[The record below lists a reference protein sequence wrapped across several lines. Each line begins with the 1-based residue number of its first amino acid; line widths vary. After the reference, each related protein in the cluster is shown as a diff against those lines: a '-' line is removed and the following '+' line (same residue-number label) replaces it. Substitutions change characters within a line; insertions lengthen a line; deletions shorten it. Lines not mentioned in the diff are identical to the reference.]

1 MHRDLKPANILVTA
15 EGVPKILDFGVAKLV
30 HAESVTLMG
39 ATLTSTGVLQPLTP
53 NYASP
58 EQLRGLPAT
67 TASDIYALGV
77 LLFEM
82 LAGARP
88 YETAGKP
95 IDEMLRIVMSGATR
109 AAKRRRA
116 RGDPGERAPVHRRA
130 PARRSRHHR
139 DESDGRRA
147 VAPLR
152 LGRTAGR

>member
-1 MHRDLKPANILVTA
+1 MTA
-15 EGVPKILDFGVAKLV
+15 EGAPKILDFGVAKLV
-30 HAESVTLMG
+30 DAERACDG

-95 IDEMLRIVMSGATR
+95 IDEMLRIVMAGTAQRPS
-109 AAKRRRA
+109 AAK
-116 RGDPGERAPVHRRA
+116 G
-130 PARRSRHHR
+130 
-139 DESDGRRA
+139 
-147 VAPLR
+147 
-152 LGRTAGR
+152 TAGEANAESRRTRCRTTARVCAAISTRSS